1 MTAQITRRPAHNI
14 MPFVSIFVSPL
25 QDLVVLLR
33 RLFDFLLLCL
43 LIPLFGSM
51 DAFFGPLL
59 LGAVLGVML
68 ALLLPLAGA
77 TRMREPFAW
86 LLWIPA
92 AVILLILLYQ
102 YLASVGVGHAV
113 PVLRL
118 LIVPSDY
125 HGSLYVVVESAFA
138 AYMLAFS
145 IRTGRGI

>member
-1 MTAQITRRPAHNI
+1 MFLRKLTVIL
-14 MPFVSIFVSPL
+14 VPL
-25 QDLVVLLR
+25 AMLVLLCVLMSV
-33 RLFDFLLLCL
+33 LFSFSWYFGGL
-43 LIPLFGSM
+43 LIG
-51 DAFFGPLL
+51 LL
-59 LGAVLGVML
+59 LGASLG
-68 ALLLPLAGA
+68 LLLPLAGA
-77 TRMREPFAW
+77 TRLREPFAW
-86 LLWIPA
+86 LLFIPA
-92 AVILLILLYQ
+92 AVILLVLLYQ